1 VRPWGMHRT
10 LFVLALG
17 ACSFHD
23 PAAAPSSGGG
33 PTDADNGMSPPID
46 ASLEIAGCHTTNANV
61 RLCVDFEASSLTP
74 ISYDGSPLA
83 QKNNVTTQAVR
94 VMDRLTQQAAQLDTQ
109 SVLTIAETPTLD
121 ITGDLTIELWA
132 NPQVLPADRYWMFDN
147 NTQYGMELMMDGT
160 VRCDIGGMVI
170 DHPDPISAGS
180 WVHLACVYADGK
192 LSVFV
197 DGSSTAACRN
207 APPPPAGGMDGSAIG
222 ANISGGQTLMQK
234 FVGGIDNVAIY
245 AEGLSPQ
252 TICQLA
258 GHTNCGP
265 YICATGP
272 PGL

>member
-1 VRPWGMHRT
+1 MHRT

-17 ACSFHD
+17 ACSFHGP
-23 PAAAPSSGGG
+23 PAASSSGGD
-33 PTDADNGMSPPID
+33 TIDADTGGAPMID
-46 ASLEIAGCHTTNANV
+46 ASLEVAGCHTTNANV
-61 RLCVDFEASSLTP
+61 RLCVDFEAPSLTP
-74 ISYDGSPLA
+74 IVYDGSPLA
-83 QKNNVTTQAVR
+83 RKNNVSTQGIRA
-94 VMDRLTQQAAQLDTQ
+94 MDRLTEQAAQLDIQ
-109 SVLTIAETPTLD
+109 STLTIAETPSLD

-160 VRCDIGGMVI
+160 VRCDIGNMVV

-180 WVHLACVYADGK
+180 WVHLACVYGSGK

-207 APPPPAGGMDGSAIG
+207 APPPPAGGKDGSAIG
-222 ANISGGQTLMQK
+222 GNISAGPTVMQK
-234 FVGGIDNVAIY
+234 FVGGIDNVAVY

-252 TICQLA
+252 AICQLA

-272 PGL
+272 SGL